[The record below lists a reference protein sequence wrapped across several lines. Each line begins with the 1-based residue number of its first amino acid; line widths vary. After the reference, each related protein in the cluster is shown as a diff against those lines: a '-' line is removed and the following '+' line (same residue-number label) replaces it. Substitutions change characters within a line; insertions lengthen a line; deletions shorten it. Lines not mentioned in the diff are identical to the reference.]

1 MTDTGWVAD
10 LLSDTVTR
18 PTAPMRRAMAEA
30 EVGDDV
36 FGEDPTVRALEERVA
51 GLLGHEAGL
60 FAPTGSLTNQLGLR
74 LHVDPGGEML
84 ADALAHV
91 VRAELGAAAVFSGIT
106 SRTWSSTAGRLVA
119 KDALAMVTTGVGP
132 YQVETQLVVVENT
145 HNFGGGTIQ
154 PLTEIRALRDGLAG
168 TDLSLVMLM
177 GGTEAEDRRTVSYIG
192 AGHVDGLIHLNPYLD
207 DPVTLGLAASQLPL
221 VLCGARP
228 PHQLPARNWSV
239 TVDDAGGTV
248 QAMNHLAER
257 GAKRIALVGGEPRAM
272 GAAARA
278 QAYLSWHGAGFEPTL
293 VEHGDFGYESGRTA
307 TERLLAREPGIDAIF
322 AASDRMALG
331 AIEAARGIGRRV
343 PEDLLVIGF
352 DDQRSAA
359 TSDPPL
365 STIRQPIRAIGR
377 AAVGAL
383 LAALADQTPSDL
395 TFPTELVVRSS
406 T

>member
-1 MTDTGWVAD
+1 MIKGAVPVRRSAFLLALLLGLGGVVGAGAPAVAAGPHD
-10 LLSDTVTR
+10 
-18 PTAPMRRAMAEA
+18 P
-30 EVGDDV
+30 
-36 FGEDPTVRALEERVA
+36 FGNVERVI
-51 GLLGHEAGL
+51 
-60 FAPTGSLTNQLGLR
+60 P
-74 LHVDPGGEML
+74 VPGG
-84 ADALAHV
+84 V
-91 VRAELGAAAVFSGIT
+91 
-106 SRTWSSTAGRLVA
+106 RLVGWA
-119 KDALAMVTTGVGP
+119 IDPDTSA
-132 YQVETQLVVVENT
+132 
-145 HNFGGGTIQ
+145 
-154 PLTEIRALRDGLAG
+154 PL
-168 TDLSLVMLM
+168 
-177 GGTEAEDRRTVSYIG
+177 
-192 AGHVDGLIHLNPYLD
+192 YL
-207 DPVTLGLAASQLPL
+207 
-221 VLCGARP
+221 
-228 PHQLPARNWSV
+228 WV

>member
-1 MTDTGWVAD
+1 M
-10 LLSDTVTR
+10 SR
-18 PTAPMRRAMAEA
+18 PTINDIARIAGVSKGTVSRVLNGSPKVSAHARDAVTEA
-30 EVGDDV
+30 IERTGYQANAHARSLATGRTNAIALVV
-36 FGEDPTVRALEERVA
+36 AAAKQQLFSDPTFV
-51 GLLGHEAGL
+51 
-60 FAPTGSLTNQLGLR
+60 
-74 LHVDPGGEML
+74 
-84 ADALAHV
+84 
-91 VRAELGAAAVFSGIT
+91 ELIE
-106 SRTWSSTAGRLVA
+106 
-119 KDALAMVTTGVGP
+119 GV
-132 YQVETQLVVVENT
+132 
-145 HNFGGGTIQ
+145 
-154 PLTEIRALRDGLAG
+154 RDGLAG